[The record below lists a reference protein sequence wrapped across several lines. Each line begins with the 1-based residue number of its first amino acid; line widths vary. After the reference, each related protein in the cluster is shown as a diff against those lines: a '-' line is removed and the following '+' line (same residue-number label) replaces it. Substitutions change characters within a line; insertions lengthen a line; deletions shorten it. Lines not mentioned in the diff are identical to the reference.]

1 MIALKPNWHQHV
13 DARSLE
19 MHRLIAQKV
28 RRAPEL
34 IKEVEGTLKRWL
46 AQSNDSER
54 AADTMQEWQHFLETS
69 SLEDVLTFISSES
82 EEAARMRQSSPFA
95 GILTDSE
102 RQDIFAKYE
111 ALRS

>member
-1 MIALKPNWHQHV
+1 MDAPKPNWHVQV

-19 MHRLIAQKV
+19 MHRVIAQKI
-28 RRAPEL
+28 RRDPEL
-34 IKEVEGTLKRWL
+34 IKVVEGTLKRWL

-54 AADTMQEWQHFLETS
+54 AADTMREWQYFLETS
-69 SLEDVLTFISSES
+69 SLEEVLTFVSSES

-95 GILTDSE
+95 GILTESE